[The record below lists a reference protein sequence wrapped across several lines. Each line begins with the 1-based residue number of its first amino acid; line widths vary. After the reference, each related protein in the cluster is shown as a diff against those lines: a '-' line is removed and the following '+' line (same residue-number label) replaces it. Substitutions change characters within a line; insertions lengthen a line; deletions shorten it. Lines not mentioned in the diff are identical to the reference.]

1 MVNEALVAAVVAL
14 VVTASFPF
22 YLYGAW
28 YIIEQEVVTWD
39 VLMHHLKFIVVGL
52 LLTTV
57 PVVTWMAPRFYD
69 QLGGFAALHAFLGL
83 QAYAMLIF
91 ALTGIVRIF
100 QVKRQH
106 DLYDRDAT
114 AERADGEGAQAGVV
128 SGEDADAQDVD
139 IDDLHENMGAW
150 RSRLR
155 IGVAGYVLFWILAWV
170 AGMIRFFIDYVLY
183 A

>member
-1 MVNEALVAAVVAL
+1 MVSETVIATVVAL

-28 YIIEQEVVTWD
+28 IVLDEEVVTWS
-39 VLMHHLKFIVVGL
+39 VLMRHLKYIVVGL

-57 PVVTWMAPRFYD
+57 PVLTWMIPRFYD

-83 QAYAMLIF
+83 QAYAMLLV

-100 QVKRQH
+100 QVKRRH
-106 DLYDRDAT
+106 DMYEEGTTDRDVA
-114 AERADGEGAQAGVV
+114 
-128 SGEDADAQDVD
+128 
-139 IDDLHENMGAW
+139 IDDLHEHMSAW

-155 IGVAGYVLFWILAWV
+155 IGVAGYVLFWLLTWV
-170 AGMIRFFIDYVLY
+170 AGMVRFFIDYVLY
-183 A
+183 

>member
-1 MVNEALVAAVVAL
+1 MESETLVATAMAL

-28 YIIEQEVVTWD
+28 YILDREVVTWD
-39 VLMHHLKFIVVGL
+39 VLVHHLKYIAIGL
-52 LLTTV
+52 LLTLV
-57 PVVTWMAPRFYD
+57 PVLTWMAPRFYD

-83 QAYAMLIF
+83 QAYAMLLF

-100 QVKRQH
+100 QVKRRH
-106 DLYDRDAT
+106 DLYDTGAS
-114 AERADGEGAQAGVV
+114 ER
-128 SGEDADAQDVD
+128 DVD
-139 IDDLHENMGAW
+139 IDELHENMGAW

-155 IGVAGYVLFWILAWV
+155 IGVAGYVLFWMLAWLV
-170 AGMIRFFIDYVLY
+170 GMIRFFIDYVLY

>member
-1 MVNEALVAAVVAL
+1 MVSEALVATVMAL

-28 YIIEQEVVTWD
+28 YILDQEVVTWD
-39 VLMHHLKFIVVGL
+39 VLVHHLKYIAVGL
-52 LLTTV
+52 LLTLV
-57 PVVTWMAPRFYD
+57 PVLTWMAPRFWD

-106 DLYDRDAT
+106 DMYDRNAVAGAADGGA
-114 AERADGEGAQAGVV
+114 ADGE
-128 SGEDADAQDVD
+128 DVD
-139 IDDLHENMGAW
+139 IDDLHEHMGAW

-155 IGVAGYVLFWILAWV
+155 IGVAGYVLFWMLAWLV
-170 AGMIRFFIDYVLY
+170 GMVRFFIDYVLY